1 MRNTFDRLVFRQI
14 DKDENMHDLI
24 DIERYPLDQP
34 ESLAWLKLVEDC
46 KANLETDGLFNLP
59 GFVREAAIPDVVDA
73 LTPILAQNAFVHAR
87 RHNIYF
93 KKSIEGLPDT
103 HPALQELET
112 SNRTICADQ
121 MDQAAVIRL
130 YEWPP
135 FANFLAA
142 VMGKPELFPM
152 ADPLARVN
160 VMGYCEGQALNWHFD
175 RSEFTTT
182 LLLQAPEM
190 GGDFEYDKDLR
201 SDDDP
206 NYEGVCDLLE
216 GRRSPKLM
224 HLTAGTLNI
233 FKGKNTVHRVTPIEG
248 NTDRVIA
255 VFSYFDRPDVVF
267 SEQER
272 IGFYGR
278 AS

>member
-1 MRNTFDRLVFRQI
+1 MRDQI
-14 DKDENMHDLI
+14 DL
-24 DIERYPLDQP
+24 ERYPLDQP
-34 ESLAWLKLVEDC
+34 NSPAWSKLVEDC
-46 KANLETDGLFNLP
+46 KAKLETDGLFNLP
-59 GFVREAAIPDVVDA
+59 GFVREAAIPDALDA

-103 HPALQELET
+103 HPALQEFET

-121 MDQAAVIRL
+121 MGNAAVIRL

-135 FANFLAA
+135 FAKFLAA
-142 VMGKPELFPM
+142 VMEKQELFPM

-160 VMGYCEGQALNWHFD
+160 VMGYSEGQALNWHFD

-182 LLLQAPEM
+182 LLLQAPVM

-201 SDDDP
+201 SDNNP
-206 NYEGVCDLLE
+206 NFEGISDLLE
-216 GRRSPKLM
+216 GRRSPTLM
-224 HLTAGTLNI
+224 HLRPGTLNI
-233 FKGKNTVHRVTPIEG
+233 FRGKNTAHRVTPIEG
-248 NTDRVIA
+248 KTDRVIA
-255 VFSYFDRPDVVF
+255 VFSYFDRPGVVF

-272 IGFYGR
+272 LGFYGR